1 MKLLLLVSI
10 LCSACSLNGRSIG
23 PQLPSTTTSSGSP
36 TVSSGRLGDEE
47 APGAHDS
54 HNGMPPYAS
63 APQDP
68 WLAVDGDQPK
78 KRPIASWHA
87 RDTEGDCSAA
97 HDHCFEPDMWFLVQ
111 DADMG
116 RAEDRPEIPSSVAT
130 FSPEGTLYA
139 GNISGTWVREN
150 FVAYHTVPAT
160 KATLVPGATVFG
172 LLRSRHIPANGV
184 DAITLTWYMGTVES
198 VELDIGVYK
207 LKGYSESMW
216 LSGARIP
223 VLKWKPGGKVEI
235 IGNKPKGS
243 LAVRA
248 ADVFLPEK

>member
-10 LCSACSLNGRSIG
+10 LFSACTLNGRSIG
-23 PQLPSTTTSSGSP
+23 PGSTSTSSATASGSP
-36 TVSSGRLGDEE
+36 GRPNEDEP
-47 APGAHDS
+47 PGAHDS
-54 HNGMPPYAS
+54 HNGMPQYAS

-78 KRPIASWHA
+78 KRPLPRWHA

-111 DADMG
+111 DADMR
-116 RAEDRPEIPSSVAT
+116 RAADRPEIQSSVAT
-130 FSPEGTLYA
+130 FSSEGTLYA

-172 LLRSRHIPANGV
+172 LVRPKHIPANGV
-184 DAITLTWYMGTVES
+184 DAITLGWYMGTVES
-198 VELDIGVYK
+198 VELDIGVYT

-216 LSGARIP
+216 LSAARIP
-223 VLKWKPGGKVEI
+223 VLKWKPGGKVEV
-235 IGNKPKGS
+235 IGNKPKDQ